1 MEGQF
6 VKGNET
12 KRPTQRTNEYTAVV
26 SGGGGGI
33 NLQKFVSL
41 SLPLSF
47 LLRASVPRLI
57 TQRHSAYPT
66 NNLS

>member
-26 SGGGGGI
+26 SGEGGI

-41 SLPLSF
+41 SVPLSF